1 MFPRVISNRRQ
12 HRHLQQQ
19 QQQQQLK
26 RAVRASLGVA
36 TSSNWV

>member
-12 HRHLQQQ
+12 HRHLQQ